1 MATGILRIQA
11 FAARQSAPVEGVTVN
26 IVGDGFTAAR
36 MTDAEGNAADVTLT
50 APDCALSLEE
60 DNTTRLPYAVCS
72 LTASKA
78 GYRTVRIQGIQ
89 VFAGQVTLAQ
99 PEMIPETEEDRD
111 VEDPPIVIPPHPLF
125 AGGGGSGRAP
135 ADPCAPRVL
144 DRVIIPKNITVHLGK
159 PAASAR
165 NVTVSFRRYIANV
178 ASSEVYPT
186 WPESA
191 LRANIHCQISLA
203 LNRIYTEWY
212 PSRGYSFNIT
222 NSTSYD
228 QYYVHGR
235 TVFDVMVRLT
245 DDIFN
250 TYLRKTGTVN
260 PYYSEYCDGK
270 SVTCPGLKQW
280 GTVTLAKQGKT
291 PLQILKYYY
300 GSNIEIVRT
309 NNIQAIPQSY
319 PGSPLRQG
327 DSGTAV
333 FTLQRQLNR
342 IAKDYPF
349 IGKLTVDGVFGP
361 RMASTVK
368 TFQRQFNLTADGVV
382 GRQTWYKISYI
393 YVSVKDLAELTSE
406 GETSSGTLSDGS
418 WGGTALRTGS
428 TGSAVEQVQ
437 FWLNT
442 LAQYE
447 SALPSLSVDGRY
459 GAATASAVRAF
470 QRRYGLTVDGV
481 VGRETW
487 NAIYNEFRS
496 IQSDNGTPN
505 AYPGTALREGASGQN
520 VRLVQFWL
528 KIAHT
533 VYSRLND
540 LTVDGRFGAATT
552 AAVKRFQTYF
562 GLTSDGVVGRTTW
575 NKLYEVYNDIAN
587 KLLSSSLRPGE
598 YPGILRRGSSGTA
611 VRELQF
617 YLYLLSAYESSIP
630 TVGIDGSFGAATE
643 NAVRAYQRFA
653 GLTVDGIVGRA
664 TWESLYGKASALR
677 SSGPVVT
684 LKRLPYP
691 GQPLT
696 VGSEGSDVLYY
707 TILLRRIAYYFESV
721 ETPPLATGYTGETA
735 AATRS
740 AQALLGLPET
750 GIADAETWTAVE
762 ALSLQL
768 ATGMPNPD
776 RDAAREMA
784 YPGRAMKEGSVG
796 PDVMQIEQWINGR
809 ANLCCGEDFVRDNS
823 SFGPAET
830 VAVKAAQARAG
841 LQQTGTVGR
850 ETWAALRAQ
859 SCACDLE
866 EE

>member
-111 VEDPPIVIPPHPLF
+111 VENPPIVIPPHPLF

-250 TYLRKTGTVN
+250 TYIRKTGTVN
-260 PYYSEYCDGK
+260 PYYAEYCDGK

-280 GTVTLAKQGKT
+280 GTVTLANQGRNA
-291 PLQILKYYY
+291 LSILKYYY
-300 GSNIEIVRT
+300 GNNIEIIRT
-309 NNIQAIPQSY
+309 NNIQSIPQSY

-327 DSGTAV
+327 STGAAV

-342 IAKDYPF
+342 ITKDYPF
-349 IGKLTVDGVFGP
+349 LGLLTVDGI
-361 RMASTVK
+361 
-368 TFQRQFNLTADGVV
+368 V
-382 GRQTWYKISYI
+382 GRTTWT
-393 YVSVKDLAELTSE
+393 ELY
-406 GETSSGTLSDGS
+406 D
-418 WGGTALRTGS
+418 
-428 TGSAVEQVQ
+428 Q
-437 FWLNT
+437 
-442 LAQYE
+442 
-447 SALPSLSVDGRY
+447 
-459 GAATASAVRAF
+459 
-470 QRRYGLTVDGV
+470 
-481 VGRETW
+481 
-487 NAIYNEFRS
+487 FRS

-528 KIAHT
+528 KIART
-533 VYSRLND
+533 VYSSLNNI
-540 LTVDGRFGAATT
+540 TVDGIFGSST
-552 AAVKRFQTYF
+552 AAAVRRFQTYF

-587 KLLSSSLRPGE
+587 RLLSPSLRPGE
-598 YPGILRRGSSGTA
+598 YPGVLRNGSTGTA

-617 YLYLLSAYESSIP
+617 YLYLMSAYQSSIP
-630 TVGIDGSFGAATE
+630 SVSIDGRFGAATE
-643 NAVRAYQRFA
+643 AAVRAYQRFA
-653 GLTVDGIVGRA
+653 GLTVDGIVGRK
-664 TWESLYGKASALR
+664 TWDSLYGKASALR

-691 GQPLT
+691 GTPLT
-696 VGSEGSDVLYY
+696 VGTDSSAVLYY
-707 TILLRRIAYYFESV
+707 TLLLQRIAYYYDSV
-721 ETPPLATGYTGETA
+721 ASPALSRQYTQETA
-735 AATRS
+735 DATAS
-740 AQALLGLPET
+740 AQELLGLPAT
-750 GIADAETWTAVE
+750 GVADAETWTAVE

-768 ATGMPNPD
+768 AAFTPNPD
-776 RDAAREMA
+776 RHPEQGPD
-784 YPGRAMKEGSVG
+784 YPDRAMKEGSAG
-796 PDVMQIEQWINGR
+796 PDVRLIEGWLNGR
-809 ANLCCGEDFVRDNS
+809 AQLYCEEDYVADNAV
-823 SFGPAET
+823 FGPEDTA
-830 VAVKAAQARAG
+830 AVKETQQRAG
-841 LQQTGTVGR
+841 LEANGVVDR
-850 ETWAALRAQ
+850 PTWAALRAQ
-859 SCACDLE
+859 SHTACDCDNCTE
-866 EE
+866 EG